1 MSSSLQPSSLS
12 AYPPL
17 PGIAPRKPAPFS
29 LPSGQALLEAE
40 ELHFRYSDD
49 RDAVAGVSFKVMPGE
64 TVALCG
70 HNGSGKTTLMK
81 LMAGLLRPAEGR
93 VRVAGIELDTRSAR
107 QVFKTV
113 GLLFQDPQDQLFC
126 NTVGEDVAY
135 GPRNLG
141 LSETEVSERVALALK
156 TTEAQHLEH
165 RPIHHLSGGE
175 MKRVAMAGIVAMQ
188 NSVLILDEPFDGLDP
203 ASTARLVTFIR
214 HLADDHGYTVLVA
227 THQMS
232 LVPEVASRMLV
243 MQGGLLIADGP
254 VRELLT
260 DVPLLEQA
268 RLEPPAITRFFYKKA
283 LLENRKPERL
293 PLTLDEALKWHGGQ
307 EALTNSTKPCSSPPL
322 L

>member
-1 MSSSLQPSSLS
+1 MSSSLKPASFPACS
-12 AYPPL
+12 PL
-17 PGIAPRKPAPFS
+17 PGIAACKPAPVS
-29 LPSGQALLEAE
+29 VPSGQAELEAE
-40 ELHFRYSDD
+40 ELHFRYFEDS
-49 RDAVAGVSFKVMPGE
+49 DAVAGVSFKIMPGE
-64 TVALCG
+64 AVALCG

-81 LMAGLLRPAEGR
+81 LLAGLLKPGKGR
-93 VRVAGIELDTRSAR
+93 VRVAGIELDARSAR
-107 QVFKTV
+107 EVFRTV

-126 NTVGEDVAY
+126 NSVGEDVAY

-141 LSETEVSERVALALK
+141 LSEAEVSERVALALDI
-156 TTEAQHLEH
+156 TEVRHLEQ

-175 MKRVAMAGIVAMQ
+175 MKRVALAGIVAMQ

-203 ASTARLVTFIR
+203 ASTARLVTLIR
-214 HLADDHGYTVLVA
+214 HLASDHGYTVLMA

-260 DVPLLEQA
+260 NVPLLEQA
-268 RLEPPAITRFFYKKA
+268 RLEPPTITRFFYEKA

-293 PLTLDEALKWHGGQ
+293 PLTLDEALQWYRGK
-307 EALTNSTKPCSSPPL
+307 TD
-322 L
+322 

>member
-1 MSSSLQPSSLS
+1 MSSSLQSFSHLDYCPLSGVATGKPSL
-12 AYPPL
+12 L
-17 PGIAPRKPAPFS
+17 PV
-29 LPSGQALLEAE
+29 PSGQAVLEAE
-40 ELHFRYSDD
+40 NLHFRYSADS
-49 RDAVAGVSFKVMPGE
+49 DAVAGISFRVMPGE

-81 LMAGLLRPAEGR
+81 LLAGLLKPAEGR
-93 VRVAGIELDTRSAR
+93 VRVSGIELDTKSAR
-107 QVFKTV
+107 EVFRTV

-126 NTVGEDVAY
+126 NSVGEDVAY

-141 LSETEVSERVALALK
+141 LSEVEVSKRVALALNIA
-156 TTEAQHLEH
+156 EVRHLEH

-175 MKRVAMAGIVAMQ
+175 MKRAALAGIVAMQ
-188 NSVLILDEPFDGLDP
+188 TPVLILDEPFDGLDP
-203 ASTARLVTFIR
+203 ASSARLVTLIR
-214 HLADDHGYTVLVA
+214 HLASDHGYTVLMA

-260 DVPLLEQA
+260 NVPLLEQA
-268 RLEPPAITRFFYKKA
+268 RLEPPSITRFFYKKA

-307 EALTNSTKPCSSPPL
+307 EQ
-322 L
+322 

>member
-1 MSSSLQPSSLS
+1 MSSSLQSFLHLNYCPLSDVATGKPSLLS
-12 AYPPL
+12 V
-17 PGIAPRKPAPFS
+17 
-29 LPSGQALLEAE
+29 PSGQAVLEAE

-49 RDAVAGVSFKVMPGE
+49 SDAVAGVNFKVMPGE

-81 LMAGLLRPAEGR
+81 LMAGLLKPAEGR
-93 VRVAGIELDTRSAR
+93 VRVAGIELNTRSAR
-107 QVFKTV
+107 EVFKTV

-126 NTVGEDVAY
+126 NSVGEDVAY

-141 LSETEVSERVALALK
+141 LSKAEVSKRVALALNIA
-156 TTEAQHLEH
+156 EVRHLEQ

-175 MKRVAMAGIVAMQ
+175 MKRVALAGIVAMQ

-214 HLADDHGYTVLVA
+214 HLASDHGYTVVMA

-243 MQGGLLIADGP
+243 MRGGLLIADGP

-260 DVPLLEQA
+260 NVPLLEQA
-268 RLEPPAITRFFYKKA
+268 RLEPPTITRFFYKKA

-293 PLTLDEALKWHGGQ
+293 PLTLDEALQW
-307 EALTNSTKPCSSPPL
+307 
-322 L
+322 

>member
-1 MSSSLQPSSLS
+1 MSSSIQSSSHLDYCPLS
-12 AYPPL
+12 GAAADK
-17 PGIAPRKPAPFS
+17 PGRLSVSPD
-29 LPSGQALLEAE
+29 QAVLEARG
-40 ELHFRYSDD
+40 LYYHYTDGS
-49 RDAVAGVSFKVMPGE
+49 DAVAGVSFRIMSGE

-81 LMAGLLRPAEGR
+81 LLAGLLKPAKGV
-93 VRVAGIELDTRSAR
+93 VRVAGVELDTGSAR
-107 QVFKTV
+107 EVFRTV

-126 NTVGEDVAY
+126 NSVGEDVAY

-141 LSETEVSERVALALK
+141 LSEGEVSERVALALNI
-156 TTEAQHLEH
+156 TEVQHLEH

-175 MKRVAMAGIVAMQ
+175 MKRVALSGIVAMQ
-188 NSVLILDEPFDGLDP
+188 NPVLILDEPFDGLDP
-203 ASTARLVTFIR
+203 ASTDRLITLIR
-214 HLADDHGYTVLVA
+214 HLADDHGYTVLMA

-243 MQGGLLIADGP
+243 MQGGRLLADGP

-268 RLEPPAITRFFYKKA
+268 RLQPPDITRFFYKKA

-293 PLTLDEALKWHGGQ
+293 PLTLDEALQW
-307 EALTNSTKPCSSPPL
+307 
-322 L
+322 